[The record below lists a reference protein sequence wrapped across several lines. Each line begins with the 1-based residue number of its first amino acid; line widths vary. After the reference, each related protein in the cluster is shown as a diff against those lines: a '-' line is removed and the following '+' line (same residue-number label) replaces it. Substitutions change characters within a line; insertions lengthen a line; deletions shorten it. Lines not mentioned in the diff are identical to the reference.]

1 MGSNVRCVE
10 VDFSEAKVEKVKRL
24 GVVPQFF
31 SDEATL
37 LKAANQYMREKSR
50 RLSPKSLRTEA
61 EHLKEFLSWL
71 FSTRM
76 EFNEIDIDS
85 FDYYVEALCLY
96 KKSNGDGLSWNTVN
110 ARTTGVYRF
119 LIWCYSKGH
128 CPHLE
133 PSDARLVSDS
143 AKGIY
148 KSRRHLSRAI
158 QEPVKFLIMEDALKF
173 ISALGVISGRNRP
186 QVKNRN
192 ILIGALMLQTGIR
205 VSEVCTFPLS
215 DLPEVQERLK
225 LTPARCVGKGG
236 KARVILIPNELL
248 LKLWEYV
255 DIDRESICEKI
266 KKIFPDAISTSLFI
280 STKGSILTPN
290 WVQKL
295 FRKAGQYS
303 SINAH
308 PHSLRHTFGTYHY
321 LLNRDLQGL
330 AKLMGHEDVQTTH
343 EFYVDTAT
351 KVSYASTYSDWNKKI
366 DTHLE
371 EIDD

>member
-1 MGSNVRCVE
+1 MGFNVRCVE
-10 VDFSEAKVEKVKRL
+10 VDFSEAKVENVKRL

-31 SDEATL
+31 SSEATPI
-37 LKAANQYMREKSR
+37 KAANQYMRAKSK

-61 EHLKEFLSWL
+61 EHLKEFLTWL
-71 FSTRM
+71 FSTGM
-76 EFNEIDIDS
+76 EFDDIDIDS
-85 FDYYVEALCLY
+85 LDNYVEALCMY

-110 ARTTGVYRF
+110 ARTAGIYRF
-119 LIWCYSKGH
+119 LIWCSGKGY
-128 CPHLE
+128 CSYLE
-133 PSDARLVSDS
+133 PGDARLVSDS

-148 KSRRHLSRAI
+148 KSQRHLSRAI

-173 ISALGVISGRNRP
+173 ISALSVISGRNNS

-192 ILIGALMLQTGIR
+192 VLIGALMLQTGMR
-205 VSEVCTFPLS
+205 VSEVCAFPLS
-215 DLPEVQERLK
+215 DLPEVQGRLK

-255 DIDRESICEKI
+255 DIDRESICEKLRMI
-266 KKIFPDAISTSLFI
+266 YPEAISTNLFI
-280 STKGSILTPN
+280 STKGSALTPN

-295 FRKAGQYS
+295 FRKAGEYS
-303 SINAH
+303 CIKAH
-308 PHSLRHTFGTYHY
+308 PHSLRHTYGTYHY

-343 EFYVDTAT
+343 EFYLDTAT

-366 DTHLE
+366 DKHLE
-371 EIDD
+371 GIDD

>member
-1 MGSNVRCVE
+1 MGSSIRCVE
-10 VDFSEAKVEKVKRL
+10 VDFGEAKVEKIKRL

-31 SDEATL
+31 SGEATP

-50 RLSPKSLRTEA
+50 ALSPKSLRTEA
-61 EHLKEFLSWL
+61 EHLKEFLAWL
-71 FSTRM
+71 SSNDM
-76 EFNEIDIDS
+76 EFNDIDIDC
-85 FDYYVEALCLY
+85 FDNYVEALCMY
-96 KKSNGDGLSWNTVN
+96 NKSNGDGLSWNTVN
-110 ARTTGVYRF
+110 ARTSGIYRF
-119 LIWCYSKGH
+119 LIWCSSKGH

-205 VSEVCTFPLS
+205 VTEVCTFPLS

-255 DIDRESICEKI
+255 DIDRESTSEKI
-266 KKIFPDAISTSLFI
+266 RKICPEAVSSTLFI
-280 STKGSILTPN
+280 STKGSALTPN
-290 WVQKL
+290 WIQKL

-303 SINAH
+303 CINAH

-351 KVSYASTYSDWNKKI
+351 KVSYASTYSDWNNKI
-366 DTHLE
+366 DAHLE